1 MKSQHTPIPLDAAGV
16 PELLK
21 QKDAWVN
28 WRAVER
34 DGRVTKV
41 PCMPTGASASSTN
54 PATWSSFEAVKGA
67 DGFSGVGIMLIDDL
81 VGIDLDKCLNQSG
94 ELEPWAQK
102 VVDMFPRSYI
112 ERSPSGR
119 GLHILCLGAPERNGK
134 GGPENRLELYSKASP
149 RYFTVTGSVYQFG
162 GLLECQEALDTLVDE
177 FLPGPDRDKRQ
188 RSVATTESR
197 QAKPDDQAIITKA
210 CRLNARFRRLWS
222 GEDLFGD
229 DSSNDMSLCNHLCF
243 WLGRDRARVDAA
255 FRRSGLM
262 RPKWDE
268 MRGQQTYG
276 ELTIDKALQSVFD
289 SYRPGGATEPAL
301 RAKEE
306 GRRVRQNKPLVIP
319 VDFSKPITA
328 PETLIQKY
336 LPRDGIGMVWG
347 DPSSYKSFLAI
358 DWSLRVATG
367 TPWNNCKISKGV
379 VWYLA
384 GEGVAGLRR
393 RVDAWLKHNKKQ
405 STDVADRF
413 FLPGAPIV
421 FNESDGDRSEQ
432 VELLAELVLDGKGPD
447 LVIVDTVARS
457 MSGDEN
463 TVKDV
468 GGFIRAVDYL
478 VELVRS
484 TGRQLCVVLIH
495 HARKSSDDYRGSSA
509 FRGAMD
515 FEYRLSRK
523 GLSQVELSC
532 SKMKDLEI
540 PKSVR
545 LERRVVDL
553 GCQVDNHGDLL
564 GITSLVLD
572 VADEAISIAS
582 VGGEEQLAY
591 LLVQDATQAAWVA
604 GEPIRSQKDLEDG
617 LCSKVSR
624 ASIRAA
630 FDSRNKSGW
639 MHKIVIDRAVYELVD
654 KRRGCY
660 YVALKYEEQSEFLA
674 TGKLPDWVFIPPVSM
689 AQPWGEVPEGA
700 LREAAAAMRQK
711 REKAAANEVAR
722 LQLIAEASAKLKA
735 NSNQGEGGPA
745 AP

>member
-1 MKSQHTPIPLDAAGV
+1 
-16 PELLK
+16 
-21 QKDAWVN
+21 
-28 WRAVER
+28 
-34 DGRVTKV
+34 
-41 PCMPTGASASSTN
+41 
-54 PATWSSFEAVKGA
+54 
-67 DGFSGVGIMLIDDL
+67 
-81 VGIDLDKCLNQSG
+81 
-94 ELEPWAQK
+94 
-102 VVDMFPRSYI
+102 
-112 ERSPSGR
+112 
-119 GLHILCLGAPERNGK
+119 
-134 GGPENRLELYSKASP
+134 
-149 RYFTVTGSVYQFG
+149 
-162 GLLECQEALDTLVDE
+162 
-177 FLPGPDRDKRQ
+177 
-188 RSVATTESR
+188 
-197 QAKPDDQAIITKA
+197 
-210 CRLNARFRRLWS
+210 
-222 GEDLFGD
+222 
-229 DSSNDMSLCNHLCF
+229 
-243 WLGRDRARVDAA
+243 
-255 FRRSGLM
+255 
-262 RPKWDE
+262 

-276 ELTIDKALQSVFD
+276 ELTIDKALQSVLD

-301 RAKEE
+301 RVKEE

-384 GEGVAGLRR
+384 GEGIAGLRR

-421 FNESDGDRSEQ
+421 FNESDGDRSEE

-515 FEYRLSRK
+515 FEYRLSREK
-523 GLSQVELSC
+523 GSSQVELSC

-540 PKSVR
+540 PKSVH
-545 LERRVVDL
+545 LERSVVDL

-564 GITSLVLD
+564 DITSLVLD
-572 VADEAISIAS
+572 VTDQAPSIAS
-582 VGGEEQLAY
+582 VGGEEHSAY
-591 LLVQDATQAAWVA
+591 LLVQDAVRDAFAA
-604 GEPIRSQKDLEDG
+604 GEPIRSRDEVEKALSG
-617 LCSKVSR
+617 KVKRVHVRS
-624 ASIRAA
+624 AL
-630 FDSRNKSGW
+630 DSRMKSAW
-639 MHKIVIDRAVYELVD
+639 IHKIEIERTLYELVD
-654 KRRGCY
+654 KKRGCY
-660 YVALKYEEQSEFLA
+660 YVALAYEEQSEFLA

-711 REKAAANEVAR
+711 REKTAANEVAK
-722 LQLIAEASAKLKA
+722 LQLIAEAAAKLKA
-735 NSNQGEGGPA
+735 NGNQGGAGPA
-745 AP
+745 GP